1 MGRITQRRQRTA
13 PQQPVD
19 LMIDRF
25 RGMNIAISASQLDR
39 NVSPEVL
46 NVVLDD
52 RQIIRGRDGY
62 ERVFDNIGNDGIT
75 GLHTYTT
82 EAGEVQ
88 HLMTLGVFMYR
99 WFTDGTAPTL
109 ISNEVE
115 NATTKFFNVNE
126 KAYSINGQ
134 EYREYDGTDLQ
145 VVDPFIPIITL
156 DGVAN
161 QDLNLITPQF
171 KRGFVGDGTNQDFD
185 MGFEDLDPRGAND
198 EGLIRVEID
207 TAIGVD
213 EFTEDDAR
221 VSVNRSTGVV
231 TIDPAPSDGGGV
243 VNVRIQA
250 ARTFVEADFP
260 DLEGPFVPFRDRIVT
275 NTQFS
280 LFGGRNDTRV
290 FLAGAPVLRN
300 RVYYSDVARPNYFP
314 ENNFVDLGSN
324 GVAVTGFSKQYDRLI
339 VFKAPNRQD
348 NTIYTINSDAS
359 EVRPLNDDVG
369 CINAETIQSIEN
381 SPFFLSDKGVYE
393 LVNTEVRD
401 ERNVVHVSDAI
412 DRNID
417 ITGVN
422 GILDAGSLTDYT
434 SVDFDRKYFLFNKST
449 GIAWIYDYR
458 YITAGLGEWFRWDNM
473 FVSAS
478 IEIGGKL
485 YFGDS
490 RRGSIY
496 TFNPNTS
503 ARNDLGEVIET
514 SWKSKIFYFDTFTRY
529 KLINRIFITLAPGVN
544 ERVSI
549 FTRSDRNADFEV
561 LQAELLSTAL
571 LNYAI
576 LNYATFTYGGN
587 AFPQTFRYKIKQ
599 KKINNFQIEL
609 KNETANTNFA
619 IIDCTI
625 QVYIHGENKGR

>member
-1 MGRITQRRQRTA
+1 MARIPRRGQVTPPQR
-13 PQQPVD
+13 PQNLV
-19 LMIDRF
+19 INRF
-25 RGMNIAISASQLDR
+25 RGMNIAISASQLDT

-62 ERVFDNIGNDGIT
+62 QRVFGNLGNDGIT

-88 HLMTLGVFMYR
+88 HLMTLGVFMYQ
-99 WFTDGTAPTL
+99 WFLDGTLPSL

-115 NATTKFFNVNE
+115 NATTKFFNINE
-126 KAYSINGQ
+126 KAYTINGQ

-145 VVDPFIPIITL
+145 VVDPFIPTL
-156 DGVAN
+156 TLAGTVN
-161 QDLNLITPQF
+161 QDFNLLTPKF
-171 KRGFVGDGTNQDFD
+171 KRGFSGDGTTEDFE

-207 TAIGVD
+207 TVLGVD

-231 TIDPAPSDGGGV
+231 TIDPAPSDGGGT

-250 ARTFVEADFP
+250 AKTFVEADFP
-260 DLEGPFVPFRDRIVT
+260 DLEGPFVPFRDRVVT
-275 NTQFS
+275 NTQFA

-290 FLAGAPVLRN
+290 FLTGAPVLRN
-300 RVYYSDVARPNYFP
+300 RVYYSDIARPNYFP
-314 ENNFVDLGSN
+314 ETNFVDIGSN
-324 GVAVTGFSKQYDRLI
+324 GVATTGFSKQYDRLI
-339 VFKAPNRQD
+339 VFKEPNRQD
-348 NTIYTINSDAS
+348 NTIYSINSDVS
-359 EVRPLNDDVG
+359 EVRPINDAVG
-369 CINAETIQSIEN
+369 CINADTIQTIEN
-381 SPFFLSDKGVYE
+381 SPFFLSGKGVYE
-393 LVNTEVRD
+393 LINTEVRD
-401 ERNVVHVSDAI
+401 ERNVLHISDAI
-412 DRNID
+412 DTNID
-417 ITGVN
+417 ITGVD
-422 GILDAGSLTDYT
+422 GILDAGGLENYT

-458 YITAGLGEWFRWDNM
+458 YMTGGLGEWFRWDNM

-478 IEIGGKL
+478 IEIDGKL

-490 RRGSIY
+490 RMGSIY
-496 TFNPNTS
+496 TFDRNTS
-503 ARNDLGEVIET
+503 NRNDVGEAIEAF
-514 SWKSKIFYFDTFTRY
+514 WKSKIFYFDNFTRY

-544 ERVSI
+544 ERVQI

-587 AFPQTFRYKIKQ
+587 AFPQTFRYKVKQ

-609 KNETANTNFA
+609 KNNTANTNFA
-619 IIDCTI
+619 VVDCTI